1 MILSFFFRVYDGSEG
16 AKTLLHMVI
25 IIQVR
30 VGFWGRKGYLCNAL
44 ITMPIINHKHEITI
58 YWCGHDKGFVKLDV
72 DGSSQGNSKKIG
84 FGGFIRNN
92 KGTWLVGFTRFGGID
107 TNLLP

>member
-1 MILSFFFRVYDGSEG
+1 MILSFCFRVYDGSEG

-30 VGFWGRKGYLCNAL
+30 VGIFWGKKDNHCNAFA
-44 ITMPIINHKHEITI
+44 MPIINHKHEITI
-58 YWCGHDKGFVKLDV
+58 SWCGHDKGFVKLDV

-92 KGTWLVGFTRFGGID
+92 KGK
-107 TNLLP
+107 